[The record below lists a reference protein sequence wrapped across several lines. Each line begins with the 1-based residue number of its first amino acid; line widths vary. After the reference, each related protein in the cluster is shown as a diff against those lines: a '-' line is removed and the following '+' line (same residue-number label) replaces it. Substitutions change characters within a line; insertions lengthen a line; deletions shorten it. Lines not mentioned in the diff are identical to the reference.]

1 MGGFNFN
8 EQNFINNNIFKFED
22 RLNTQTTRF
31 LEQSPSYVTYFNI
44 IKIESMVDLG
54 FSNIENL
61 LGPESPLQYSEIK
74 DFPIYGIEPIQL
86 RLEDGDAGLDSSYEG
101 EAIILPNTIK
111 PTPHDFFILN
121 YVGKDFIF
129 MITSVDYDTIKSN
142 NYYKCEFKV
151 KYIHT
156 DEVERIRKQVSEAY
170 TCINTNIGT
179 QDKSIILDDEAE
191 WLRQMQLIYDDLC
204 NRFKLYFF
212 KEKYNS
218 FVFKNKCGYE
228 IYDRYQAAFIQKH
241 SIFNNKNDHMT
252 IAIHNED
259 ETDDFLFEYDN
270 SIYRMIELKRPDKVE
285 RTAFSIS
292 PIQNMYSV
300 FKYYSKTNVI
310 SVRFRRGEFCYIHE
324 PFTTAIN
331 TGKLVNPAC
340 DHKPEIKYNINTNER
355 ITISDKFVHDPCP
368 IKPFNEIDKII
379 IKYMHDEIKTVFDV
393 DVKELN
399 EIIFFEYNWENFIK
413 IPIFLYILRKIHD
426 TFFNIKTI

>member
-22 RLNTQTTRF
+22 RLNTQTSRF

-74 DFPIYGIEPIQL
+74 DFPIYGIDPIQL

-111 PTPHDFFILN
+111 PTPHDFFILS
-121 YVGKDFIF
+121 YVGKNFIF
-129 MITSVDYDTIKSN
+129 MVTSVDYDTIKSN

-156 DEVERIRKQVSEAY
+156 DEVERIRKQVSEGY

-179 QDKSIILDDEAE
+179 QDKAIILNDEYE
-191 WLRQMQLIYDDLC
+191 MLKQLENIYNVMAD
-204 NRFKLYFF
+204 RFKMYFF
-212 KEKYNS
+212 KDKYNS
-218 FVFKNKCGYE
+218 FIFKNRCGQL
-228 IYDRYQAAFIQKH
+228 IYDRYQATFIQNN
-241 SIFNNKNDHMT
+241 SIFNNKNDHIT
-252 IAIHNED
+252 IIVNNED
-259 ETDDFLFEYDN
+259 ETEDFLFEYDQ
-270 SIYRMIELKRPDKVE
+270 SIYRFIELKRPDLVK
-285 RTAFSIS
+285 RCAFSVSNIE
-292 PIQNMYSV
+292 NMYSV
-300 FKYYSKTNVI
+300 FKYYDDMPVI

-331 TGKLVNPAC
+331 TGELLNPVC
-340 DHKPEIKYNINTNER
+340 DHTSNIQYNINTNER
-355 ITISDKFVHDPCP
+355 ITITNKFVHDQCP
-368 IKPFNEIDKII
+368 IQPFNEIDKFII
-379 IKYMHDEIKTVFDV
+379 NFMHDKISSVSDINV
-393 DVKELN
+393 SELN
-399 EIIFFEYNWENFIK
+399 KLLYFEYNWENFIK
-413 IPIFLYILRKIHD
+413 IPIFLFLLRKQYIN
-426 TFFNIKTI
+426 FMNK

>member
-22 RLNTQTTRF
+22 RLNSQTTRF

-86 RLEDGDAGLDSSYEG
+86 HLEDGDAGLDGSYEG

-156 DEVERIRKQVSEAY
+156 DEVERIRKQVSEGY

-179 QDKSIILDDEAE
+179 QDKAIIQDDEVA
-191 WLRQMQLIYDDLC
+191 LLKQLQFIYD
-204 NRFKLYFF
+204 NISERFRMYFF
-212 KEKYNS
+212 KDKYNS
-218 FVFKNKCGYE
+218 FIFKNRCGYL
-228 IYDRYQAAFIQKH
+228 IYDRYQASFIQKH
-241 SIFNNKNDHMT
+241 GIFNNKNDHMT
-252 IAIHNED
+252 IMVHNED
-259 ETDDFLFEYDN
+259 ETEDFLFEYDN
-270 SIYRMIELKRPDKVE
+270 SIYRLIELKRPDLVK

-292 PIQNMYSV
+292 QVENMYSV
-300 FKYYSKTNVI
+300 FNYYGDNNVI
-310 SVRFRRGEFCYIHE
+310 SIRFRRGEFCYIHE
-324 PFTTAIN
+324 PLTTAIKS
-331 TGKLVNPAC
+331 GELINPTC
-340 DHKPEIKYNINTNER
+340 DHRPEIQYNINTQER
-355 ITISDKFVHDPCP
+355 ITITDKFVHDPCP
-368 IKPFNEIDKII
+368 NKPFDEIDKII
-379 IKYMHDEIKTVFDV
+379 IKYMNNNISSVFDI
-393 DVKELN
+393 DMKELN
-399 EIIFFEYNWENFIK
+399 NIVFFEYNWENFIK
-413 IPIFLYILRKIHD
+413 IPIFLYIIREI
-426 TFFNIKTI
+426 I

>member
-8 EQNFINNNIFKFED
+8 EQNFINNNIFKFEE
-22 RLNTQTTRF
+22 RLNTQTSRF

-74 DFPIYGIEPIQL
+74 DFPIYGIDPIQL
-86 RLEDGDAGLDSSYEG
+86 RLDDGEAGLDSSYEG

-156 DEVERIRKQVSEAY
+156 DEVTRIRKQVSEGY

-179 QDKSIILDDEAE
+179 QDKAIIQNDELE
-191 WLRQMQLIYDDLC
+191 MLRQLQNIMNVISE
-204 NRFKLYFF
+204 RFVMYFY

-218 FVFKNKCGYE
+218 FIFKNICGHYV
-228 IYDRYQAAFIQKH
+228 YDRYQAMFIQKNG
-241 SIFNNKNDHMT
+241 ILNDRNDHMT
-252 IAIHNED
+252 IILNNED
-259 ETDDFLFEYDN
+259 ETEECLFEYDQ
-270 SIYRMIELKRPDKVE
+270 SIYRFFELKRPDLVK
-285 RTAFSIS
+285 RCAFSVS
-292 PIQNMYSV
+292 NIQNMYSV
-300 FKYYSKTNVI
+300 FNYYNDISVL
-310 SVRFRRGEFCYIHE
+310 SVRFRRGEICYIHE
-324 PFTTAIN
+324 PITTAIN
-331 TGKLVNPAC
+331 TGKMLNPPC
-340 DHKPEIKYNINTNER
+340 DHKAEIQYNTNNQNR
-355 ITISDKFVHDPCP
+355 ITITDKFVHDQCP
-368 IKPFNEIDKII
+368 FIKFNEIDRVLIDFMHNN
-379 IKYMHDEIKTVFDV
+379 IKSVSDININ
-393 DVKELN
+393 ELN
-399 EIIFFEYNWENFIK
+399 SLLYFEYNWENFIK
-413 IPIFLYILRKIHD
+413 IPLFIYVVRKLYCEFINKE
-426 TFFNIKTI
+426 NI